1 MKIQKVESARPAHA
15 RTALTLLFLAYALS
29 ITDRMI
35 LSVLFE
41 PIRVEFGASDTQM
54 GLLGGLSFALFYATL
69 GVPIARLAD
78 QKDRRLIIVL
88 SLGLFSL
95 MTAMSGLASGFV
107 MLFLLRIGVG
117 IGEAGVNPASQSII
131 ADYYPEQ
138 HRGTAMSILAV
149 GAPVGMIGG
158 FLIGG
163 TVSEAYGWR
172 AAMFAVGIPG
182 LALAAL
188 MYFLLREPQRG
199 GSGSSV
205 VANTVQ
211 PGIKNSAVFMF
222 KNTALRQLLIASTI
236 TGMGSYGASTWLP
249 AFFVRVHDFS
259 QAQVGLLMALLFG
272 GLGAVGTLVGGKLF
286 DVQSNKG
293 PARGVWMIAIVQIS
307 VIPLYI
313 AAYQVNAISFA
324 IGLFLLPA
332 FAGNFFLGPTLALIQ
347 SLSPVPM
354 RAVAAAIK
362 MFCLN
367 LVGLSLGPLIVGFLS
382 DVLQPE
388 YQERSLPIALSVL
401 ALLSIWSAVHFWLCG
416 KALQRAQL
424 NTELTNERAAQW

>member
-1 MKIQKVESARPAHA
+1 
-15 RTALTLLFLAYALS
+15 
-29 ITDRMI
+29 
-35 LSVLFE
+35 
-41 PIRVEFGASDTQM
+41 
-54 GLLGGLSFALFYATL
+54 
-69 GVPIARLAD
+69 
-78 QKDRRLIIVL
+78 
-88 SLGLFSL
+88 
-95 MTAMSGLASGFV
+95 
-107 MLFLLRIGVG
+107 
-117 IGEAGVNPASQSII
+117 
-131 ADYYPEQ
+131 
-138 HRGTAMSILAV
+138 
-149 GAPVGMIGG
+149 MIGG

-199 GSGSSV
+199 GSGSAV

-367 LVGLSLGPLIVGFLS
+367 LVGLSLGPFIVGFLS

>member
-1 MKIQKVESARPAHA
+1 LKIQKVESARPAHA

-354 RAVAAAIK
+354 RAVAAKIK

-424 NTELTNERAAQW
+424 NTELTNERAA